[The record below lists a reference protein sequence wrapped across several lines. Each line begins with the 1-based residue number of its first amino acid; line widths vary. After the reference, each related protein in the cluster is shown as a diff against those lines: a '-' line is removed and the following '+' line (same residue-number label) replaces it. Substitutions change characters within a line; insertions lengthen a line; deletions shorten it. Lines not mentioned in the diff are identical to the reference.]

1 MSAAES
7 TAEKGGVRD
16 ERVIAVRRIFTHVSC
31 GRVYNCRLMAKGKK
45 EQDKRLCVMTCMIA
59 GWLIEGKNLSF
70 VVSSRMQRSN
80 VRQKKPRKRKWQIS
94 GWLGSAG
101 SVMSKVRCLSCQKW
115 RVMNAQK
122 PACSDVCEDKASWP
136 DG

>member
-1 MSAAES
+1 MRSRERCNSES

-16 ERVIAVRRIFTHVSC
+16 ERVIAVRRIFTPVSC

-80 VRQKKPRKRKWQIS
+80 VRQKNQEKES
-94 GWLGSAG
+94 G
-101 SVMSKVRCLSCQKW
+101 R
-115 RVMNAQK
+115 
-122 PACSDVCEDKASWP
+122 
-136 DG
+136 

>member
-16 ERVIAVRRIFTHVSC
+16 ERVIAVRRIFTPVSC
-31 GRVYNCRLMAKGKK
+31 GRVYNCRLVAKGKK

-80 VRQKKPRKRKWQIS
+80 VRQKKTKKKKVADKWVVGI
-94 GWLGSAG
+94 GRG
-101 SVMSKVRCLSCQKW
+101 K
-115 RVMNAQK
+115 
-122 PACSDVCEDKASWP
+122 D
-136 DG
+136 

>member
-16 ERVIAVRRIFTHVSC
+16 ERVIAVRRIFTPVSC

-80 VRQKKPRKRKWQIS
+80 VRQKNQEKES
-94 GWLGSAG
+94 GRLGLAG
-101 SVMSKVRCLSCQKW
+101 ERTEVCNVQREMSFMSEMESNECT
-115 RVMNAQK
+115 
-122 PACSDVCEDKASWP
+122 KASM
-136 DG
+136 

>member
-16 ERVIAVRRIFTHVSC
+16 ERVIAVRRIFTPVSC

-80 VRQKKPRKRKWQIS
+80 VRQKNQEKES
-94 GWLGSAG
+94 GWLGLAG
-101 SVMSKVRCLSCQKW
+101 ERTEVCNVQSEMSFMSEMESNECT
-115 RVMNAQK
+115 
-122 PACSDVCEDKASWP
+122 KASM
-136 DG
+136 

>member
-16 ERVIAVRRIFTHVSC
+16 ERVIAVRRIFTPVSC

-80 VRQKKPRKRKWQIS
+80 VRQKKPRKRKRQIS
-94 GWLGSAG
+94 GWLGLAG
-101 SVMSKVRCLSCQKW
+101 ERTEVCNVQSEMSFMSEMESNECT
-115 RVMNAQK
+115 
-122 PACSDVCEDKASWP
+122 KASM
-136 DG
+136 